1 MYQAQA
7 IIERIRRVSGTVQ
20 RIDIA
25 VDNVHRNITAGQ
37 LFLARVT
44 ESFDPYLRE
53 PFTPVQRD
61 GSCIIVERPITQ
73 SYYPGQVI
81 NLLGP
86 VGKPIPVREA
96 ARTLLLIAYESA
108 PTSLLLLAQNALA
121 KGVSVAL
128 ALLGSAVH
136 YPLEALPQE
145 IEIMRGDD
153 KGNWS
158 NQQQTLRWADQVVA
172 VAPPPFDMDYYAR
185 LLDTLRQIR
194 VEIPDGYVFG
204 LIQPPLPC
212 GVGACHACM
221 VRYQKEDVPACQEG
235 PAFDL
240 LHLKEVS
247 K

>member
-7 IIERIRRVSGTVQ
+7 IIERIRRVSGSTQ

-25 VDNVHRNITAGQ
+25 VDNLQRNIGAGQ
-37 LFLARVT
+37 LYLARIT

-53 PFTPVQRD
+53 PFTPIQVD
-61 GSCIIVERPITQ
+61 GGTVTVERPSTQ
-73 SYYPGQVI
+73 SFYPGQVI

-86 VGKPIPVREA
+86 VGKPIPLRESV
-96 ARTLLLIAYESA
+96 RTLLLIAYESA
-108 PTSLLLLAQNALA
+108 PTSLLLLAHNALA

-136 YPLEALPQE
+136 YPIEALPQE

-158 NQQQTLRWADQVVA
+158 SQQQTLRWADQVVA

-194 VEIPDGYVFG
+194 VEIPDGYVYG
-204 LIQPPLPC
+204 LVQPPLPC
-212 GVGACHACM
+212 GVGACHSCM
-221 VRYQKEDVPACQEG
+221 VGYHKEYVPACQDG

-240 LHLKEVS
+240 LYLKDVS